1 MFITALL
8 CILSFLHF
16 VWKDKLKPEGW
27 YVLVFGI
34 LSVIFSLSTFQSAR
48 QLNYNP
54 IIQPVYLSLNIK
66 INNLLLTY
74 FTNSMKHPVG
84 IYLLKVNNRNT
95 RTRCEIYSKLTIK
108 KPERR
113 QWRRSGIFI
122 VNFEDI

>member
-8 CILSFLHF
+8 CILPFLHF

-48 QLNYNP
+48 QLNYNSV
-54 IIQPVYLSLNIK
+54 IQPGYLSLNIK

-84 IYLLKVNNRNT
+84 IYLLKVNNRNN
-95 RTRCEIYSKLTIK
+95 RTRCEISSKLTIK

-113 QWRRSGIFI
+113 QWFRSGIFI